1 MFELKEKYKI
11 CEMAKYLEVSVSG
24 YYSWLNSSKSN
35 RAREDEVIKKE
46 MKVAFDDSRGTYGA
60 LRIMV
65 KLKEKGFSVGKH
77 RCGRLMKELGLIP
90 VVKKRFK
97 KTTDSD
103 HDLPYFD
110 NLLDQDF
117 ESPAPN
123 VVWVG
128 DITYI
133 KTLVGWLY
141 LAVVVDLY
149 SKKVVGWAMSE
160 RITAGLVVKAFEMA
174 VSRRMFSELFLIF
187 HTDKGSQYCSGK
199 FKNSVKKA
207 SEKLRIRIYQ
217 SMSSTGNCY
226 DNAVAESFFHTLKVE
241 WTNRFIFTSREIAK
255 RAIFDYLEC
264 FYNRK
269 RIHSSIGY
277 KNPQQMEDEYYF
289 KNLRTENVG
298 WCD

>member
-1 MFELKEKYKI
+1 MFELREKYKI
-11 CEMAKYLEVSVSG
+11 CEMAKYLKISVSG
-24 YYSWLNSSKSN
+24 YYSWLNRQES
-35 RAREDEVIKKE
+35 AREREDKVLKKE
-46 MKVAFDDSRGTYGA
+46 IKGIFENSRKTYGS
-60 LRIMV
+60 LRIIV
-65 KLKEKGFSVGKH
+65 ELKKKGFSIGKH
-77 RCGRLMKELGLIP
+77 RCKRLMNELGLVP
-90 VVKKRFK
+90 VVKKKFK

-103 HDLPYFD
+103 HDLPYFE

-133 KTLVGWLY
+133 KTCEGWLY
-141 LAVVVDLY
+141 LAVVIDLY

-160 RITAGLVVKAFEMA
+160 RMTADLVVKAFDMA
-174 VSRRMFSELFLIF
+174 VSRRMFTELFLIF
-187 HTDKGSQYCSGK
+187 HTDRGSQYCSGK
-199 FKNSVKKA
+199 FKRSVKQA
-207 SEKLRIRIYQ
+207 SEKLGIRIYQ
-217 SMSSTGNCY
+217 SMSSKGNCY

-241 WTNRFIFTSREIAK
+241 WTNRFTFITREVAK
-255 RAIFDYLEC
+255 RATFDYLEC

-277 KNPQQMEDEYYF
+277 KNPQQMEDDYYF

-298 WCD
+298 

>member
-1 MFELKEKYKI
+1 MFELKGKYKI
-11 CEMAKYLEVSVSG
+11 SEMAKYLKVSVSG
-24 YYSWLNSSKSN
+24 YYSWLKSPESN
-35 RAREDEVIKKE
+35 KAKEDELIKNE
-46 MKVAFDDSRGTYGA
+46 MKIIFDDSRKTYGA
-60 LRIMV
+60 SRIMA
-65 KLKEKGFSVGKH
+65 KLLEKGFTIGKH
-77 RCGRLMKELGLIP
+77 RCARLIKELGLVP
-90 VVKKRFK
+90 VAKKKFK

-103 HDLPYFD
+103 HDLPYFE

-133 KTLVGWLY
+133 KTLEGWLY
-141 LAVVVDLY
+141 LAVVIDLY
-149 SKKVVGWAMSE
+149 SKKVVGWAISE
-160 RITAGLVVKAFEMA
+160 RMTADLVVKAFEMA
-174 VSRRMFSELFLIF
+174 VSRRIFTELFLIF
-187 HTDKGSQYCSGK
+187 HTDRGSQYCSDK
-199 FKNSVKKA
+199 FKESVKQA
-207 SEKLRIRIYQ
+207 SKKLGIRIYQ

-241 WTNRFIFTSREIAK
+241 WINRFIFRTREVAK

-298 WCD
+298 

>member
-1 MFELKEKYKI
+1 MFELKEKHRI
-11 CEMAKYLEVSVSG
+11 CEMAKYLKVSISG
-24 YYSWLNSSKSN
+24 YYSWRNRSHSK
-35 RAREDEVIKKE
+35 RDIEDKIIKEKMTVI
-46 MKVAFDDSRGTYGA
+46 FDDSRGIYGV

-65 KLKEKGFSVGKH
+65 KLEEKGFSVGKQ
-77 RCGRLMKELGLIP
+77 RCRRLMKELGLIP
-90 VVKKRFK
+90 IVRRKFK
-97 KTTDSD
+97 TTTDSD

-128 DITYI
+128 DITCI
-133 KTLVGWLY
+133 KTCEGWLY

-149 SKKVVGWAMSE
+149 SKRVVGWAMSE
-160 RITAGLVVKAFEMA
+160 RMKADLVVKAFEMA
-174 VSRRMFSELFLIF
+174 TSTRIFTELFLIF
-187 HTDKGSQYCSGK
+187 HSDRGSQYCSVK
-199 FKNSVKKA
+199 FKKSVKQA
-207 SEKLRIRIYQ
+207 SEKLGLRIYQ

-241 WTNRFIFTSREIAK
+241 WTNRFIFRNREVAK
-255 RAIFDYLEC
+255 RATFDYLEC

-277 KNPQQMEDEYYF
+277 KNPQQMENEYYF
-289 KNLRTENVG
+289 KNLRLKNVI
-298 WCD
+298 